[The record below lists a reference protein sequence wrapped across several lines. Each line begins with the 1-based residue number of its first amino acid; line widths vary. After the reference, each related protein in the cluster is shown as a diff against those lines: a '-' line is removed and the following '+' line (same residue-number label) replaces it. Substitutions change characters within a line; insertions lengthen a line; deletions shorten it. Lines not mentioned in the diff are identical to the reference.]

1 MKSYSKR
8 PIVEIKWNAKIYSTN
23 QKKAGKKEEKLNGT
37 NSKQTK
43 NQT

>member
-1 MKSYSKR
+1 MK
-8 PIVEIKWNAKIYSTN
+8 IKWNAKIYSTN
-23 QKKAGKKEEKLNGT
+23 QKKRQEKRKKEEKLNGT